1 MWGQPLPCSEFE
13 GYMRTPPQKK
23 DKESRTQEAEVG
35 VSLSVKAS
43 LVVVASAGLVTNR
56 QQRLVSRK
64 S

>member
-1 MWGQPLPCSEFE
+1 
-13 GYMRTPPQKK
+13 MRTPPPQKK
-23 DKESRTQEAEVG
+23 DKESRTPEAEVG

-43 LVVVASAGLVTNR
+43 LVVVASARLVTNR